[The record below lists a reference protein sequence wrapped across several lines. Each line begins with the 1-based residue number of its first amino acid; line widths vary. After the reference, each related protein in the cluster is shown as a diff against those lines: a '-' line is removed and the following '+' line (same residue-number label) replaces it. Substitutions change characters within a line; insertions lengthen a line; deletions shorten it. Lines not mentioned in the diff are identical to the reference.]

1 MAMTPS
7 SQQPPNA
14 TFAWEVETHDGLAIV
29 AHHPGLRPGR
39 GVTIVRGNKTD
50 FTKEG
55 AHVHNIYLVTT
66 IKGTAGILVHSAN
79 SCVRNAAGGCS
90 QSNCHKYH
98 FAPRDVVSALIGR
111 DPILIGV
118 INPRLMMSKE
128 LNDKVNWTTGQ
139 RATIVSLRKE
149 QIAALKEQLSMVS
162 N

>member
-7 SQQPPNA
+7 SQQPLNA
-14 TFAWEVETHDGLAIV
+14 THAWDVVTHDGLHIL

-39 GVTIVRGNKTD
+39 EVTIVRGNKTD

-66 IKGTAGILVHSAN
+66 INGTAGILVHSAN
-79 SCVRNAAGGCS
+79 SCVPNAA
-90 QSNCHKYH
+90 HKYH

-118 INPRLMMSKE
+118 INPRLMQSRE
-128 LNDKVNWTTGQ
+128 LNGKVNWSTGQ
-139 RATIVSLRKE
+139 
-149 QIAALKEQLSMVS
+149 
-162 N
+162 